1 VSALTMTL
9 AAARIATPGIDWLSI
24 APVAILGFTAVAI
37 VLSRALI
44 RKRPAAYP
52 AAMAITVVG
61 LVLAGISLLA
71 QWHRFRLHGAYQSLA
86 GMVAVDGFGVFI
98 GMVVVFATGM
108 AVLLASR
115 YIDRER
121 LDGPEYL
128 TLMLLSSAGMVA
140 MASANDL
147 ITMFVALEIVSI
159 PLYVLA
165 AFDRRREA
173 SLESGLKYFLLG
185 AFASAVLLYGIALTY
200 GATGSTNLTVI
211 ARFLAGQT
219 LLHQGTLLA
228 GLALMLVGLGFK
240 VAAAP
245 FQMWT
250 PDVYQG
256 APTPVTAFMASATK
270 AAAFAAMLR
279 LLYTGLGSTSADWR
293 PIIWVL
299 AVLSL
304 LVGSIGAVVQTDVK
318 RMLAY
323 SSINH
328 AGFILIGVEA
338 ASPRGL
344 ASALSYLAIYAF
356 LALGSFA
363 IVGLVTGRGD
373 ADSALSRFRGLTQR
387 RPALAYAFVLLLLAQ
402 AGVPLTAG
410 FVAKFRVFAA
420 AVAGDSYALALI
432 GMLTAA
438 IAAFVYLRIV
448 LTMFLPVEEGEETPP
463 APLRADPG
471 TTIVIAVACA
481 LTILVGVAPATL
493 VHVAERATLLFRG

>member
-1 VSALTMTL
+1 MSPL
-9 AAARIATPGIDWLSI
+9 AAARITTPGVDWLSI

-37 VLSRALI
+37 VLARSLI

-52 AAMAITVVG
+52 VAMGLTVLGLALAAVA
-61 LVLAGISLLA
+61 LLA
-71 QWHRFRLHGAYQSLA
+71 QWRRFRVDGPYQSLS
-86 GMVAVDGFGVFI
+86 GMVAVDGFAAFI
-98 GMVVVFATGM
+98 GLVVVFATAM

-115 YIDRER
+115 YLIRER

-147 ITMFVALEIVSI
+147 ITVFVALEIVSI

-165 AFDRRREA
+165 AFDRRRNA
-173 SLESGLKYFLLG
+173 SLEAGLKYFLLG
-185 AFASAVLLYGIALTY
+185 AFASAVFLYGVALTY
-200 GATGSTNLTVI
+200 GATGSTNLTLI
-211 ARFLAGQT
+211 GRFLADNT
-219 LLHQGTLLA
+219 LLDEGALLV

-250 PDVYQG
+250 PDVYEG

-270 AAAFAAMLR
+270 AAAFAALLR
-279 LLYTGLGSTSADWR
+279 LLYTGLGSSSADWR
-293 PIIWVL
+293 PIIWGL

-338 ASPRGL
+338 ASDRGL
-344 ASALSYLAIYAF
+344 ASALTYLAIYAF

-363 IVGLVTGRGD
+363 VVGLVTGRGD
-373 ADSALSRFRGLTQR
+373 TDSALSRFRGLTQR

-420 AVAGDSYALALI
+420 AVAGESYLLALI

-448 LTMFLPVEEGEETPP
+448 LTMFLPVEEGEAAPP

-471 TTIVIAVACA
+471 TTIVIVVACA
-481 LTILVGVAPATL
+481 LTVLVGVAPAAL

>member
-1 VSALTMTL
+1 MSAL
-9 AAARIATPGIDWLSI
+9 AAARITTPGVDWLSI
-24 APVAILGFTAVAI
+24 APVAILGLTAVAI
-37 VLSRALI
+37 VLARALI

-52 AAMAITVVG
+52 VAMGLTVLGLGLAAVA
-61 LVLAGISLLA
+61 LLA
-71 QWHRFRLHGAYQSLA
+71 QWHRFRVDGPYQSLS
-86 GMVAVDGFGVFI
+86 GMVAVDGFAAFI
-98 GMVVVFATGM
+98 GLVVVFATAM

-115 YIDRER
+115 YLVRER
-121 LDGPEYL
+121 FDGPEYL

-147 ITMFVALEIVSI
+147 IAVFVALEIVSI

-165 AFDRRREA
+165 AFDRRRTA
-173 SLESGLKYFLLG
+173 SLEAGLKYFLLG
-185 AFASAVLLYGIALTY
+185 AFASAVFLYGVALTY
-200 GATGSTNLTVI
+200 GATGSTNLTLI
-211 ARFLAGQT
+211 AGFLAGTT
-219 LLHQGTLLA
+219 LLHEGALLA

-250 PDVYQG
+250 PDVYEG

-270 AAAFAAMLR
+270 AAAFAALLR
-279 LLYTGLGSTSADWR
+279 VLYTGLGSTSADWR
-293 PIIWVL
+293 PIVWGL

-338 ASPRGL
+338 ASARGL
-344 ASALSYLAIYAF
+344 AAALSYLAIYAF

-363 IVGLVTGRGD
+363 VVGLVTGRGD
-373 ADSALSRFRGLTQR
+373 SDSGLSRFRGLTQR

-420 AVAGDSYALALI
+420 AVAGDSYLLALI

-448 LTMFLPVEEGEETPP
+448 LTMFLPVEEGEAAPP
-463 APLRADPG
+463 TPLRADPG

-481 LTILVGVAPATL
+481 LTVLVGVAPAAL

>member
-1 VSALTMTL
+1 VNPL
-9 AAARIATPGIDWLSI
+9 AAARITTPGVDWLSI
-24 APVAILGFTAVAI
+24 APVAILGLTAVVI
-37 VLSRALI
+37 VLARSLI

-52 AAMAITVVG
+52 VAMAITVLG
-61 LVLAGISLLA
+61 LGLAALALLA
-71 QWHRFRLHGAYQSLA
+71 QWRRFRVDGPYQSLS
-86 GMVAVDGFGVFI
+86 GMVAVDGFAAFI
-98 GMVVVFATGM
+98 GLVVVFATAM

-115 YIDRER
+115 YLIRER

-147 ITMFVALEIVSI
+147 ITVFVALEIVSI

-165 AFDRRREA
+165 AFDRRRNA
-173 SLESGLKYFLLG
+173 SLEAGLKYFLLG
-185 AFASAVLLYGIALTY
+185 AFASAVFLYGVALTY
-200 GATGSTNLTVI
+200 GATGSTNLTLI
-211 ARFLAGQT
+211 ARFLADNT
-219 LLHQGTLLA
+219 LLDEGALLV

-250 PDVYQG
+250 PDVYEG

-270 AAAFAAMLR
+270 AAAFAALLR
-279 LLYTGLGSTSADWR
+279 LLYTGLGSSSADWR
-293 PIIWVL
+293 PIIWGL

-338 ASPRGL
+338 ASDRGL
-344 ASALSYLAIYAF
+344 ASSLTYLAIYAF

-363 IVGLVTGRGD
+363 VVGLVTGRGD

-420 AVAGDSYALALI
+420 AVAGESYLLALI

-448 LTMFLPVEEGEETPP
+448 LTMFLPVEEGEAAPP
-463 APLRADPG
+463 APVRADPG

-481 LTILVGVAPATL
+481 LTVIVGVAPAAL